1 MAPKVDSLSLAF
13 NTKVTRLISKTDINR
28 HIELFENNNAK
39 SNVDEFSIYSRIS
52 ETNLEKKADNRKK
65 WLIGAGIAFGIITAG
80 VVAYLLKHSLNNFK
94 PLTNK
99 LKTCNIEPKSFAD
112 TTGEYLSPKFLDKY
126 IKDIQPYAEHATIKA
141 EYKPRTLEQVFGIR
155 RTLDASNFVY
165 PRGTI
170 AIPAKLNEV
179 VSTSGLL
186 QCSAI
191 AIVDKSQNLQT
202 LVHCCPTVK
211 GNESLLKYIFSHS
224 TSKNLDIT
232 IVPGFYKET
241 DTTVDF
247 LVNMVKKYA
256 PDAKLNFAN
265 FPNKDID
272 VVILKNGILKSGTRN
287 NIIPT
292 TNPINRIIHA

>member
-1 MAPKVDSLSLAF
+1 MAPKVDSLNIVS
-13 NTKVTRLISKTDINR
+13 NTKPLSVVSELKNNSN
-28 HIELFENNNAK
+28 IEVFENKKAEANIDEVSFSNAN
-39 SNVDEFSIYSRIS
+39 SNS
-52 ETNLEKKADNRKK
+52 ELEEKADNRKK

-80 VVAYLLKHSLNNFK
+80 VAAYLLKHSLNNFK

-170 AIPAKLNEV
+170 AIPAKLNEAI
-179 VSTSGLL
+179 STSGLL

-287 NIIPT
+287 NIIAT

>member
-1 MAPKVDSLSLAF
+1 MTKVDSLISMPKTKLTSLEAKPIASENIKF
-13 NTKVTRLISKTDINR
+13 
-28 HIELFENNNAK
+28 FENNKNEN
-39 SNVDEFSIYSRIS
+39 NVDKLNIS
-52 ETNLEKKADNRKK
+52 NKNLDVNPEKKGNNKKK
-65 WLIGAGIAFGIITAG
+65 WLIGAGIALGIVAVG
-80 VVAYLLKHSLNNFK
+80 VTAYLFK
-94 PLTNK
+94 QHLSK
-99 LKTCNIEPKSFAD
+99 LKPVTSKSTTCNIEPKSFKGVP
-112 TTGEYLSPKFLDKY
+112 GEYKCPEFLDKY

-141 EYKPRTLEQVFGIR
+141 EYKPRTLEQVSGIR
-155 RTLDASNFVY
+155 RTLDACNFAY
-165 PRGTI
+165 PFGTI

-224 TSKNLDIT
+224 NPKNLDIT

-256 PDAKLNFAN
+256 SEAKLNFAN
-265 FPNKDID
+265 FPNKDCR
-272 VVILKNGILKSGTRN
+272 VVILENGLLKCGMVKD
-287 NIIPT
+287 IIAT
-292 TNPINRIIHA
+292 KNPITRMIHA